1 MFRRSAVM
9 KMGSDLPH
17 QPPWRRLVSSALL
30 NRRVSINRLE
40 NSMFSMV
47 APSRTQMPTPRLE
60 LRITQLDTVILRMSP
75 WVSVPILMAESWDC
89 RVQLV
94 TVIFSQAP

>member
-1 MFRRSAVM
+1 
-9 KMGSDLPH
+9 
-17 QPPWRRLVSSALL
+17 
-30 NRRVSINRLE
+30 
-40 NSMFSMV
+40 MV

-75 WVSVPILMAESWDC
+75 WVSVPILIAESWDC

-94 TVIFSQAP
+94 TVMFSQAP